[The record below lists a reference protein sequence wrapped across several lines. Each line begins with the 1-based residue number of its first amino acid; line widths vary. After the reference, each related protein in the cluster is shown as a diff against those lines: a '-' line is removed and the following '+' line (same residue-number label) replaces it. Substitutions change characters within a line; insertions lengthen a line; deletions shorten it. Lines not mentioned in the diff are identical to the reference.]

1 MLAYFLISLFLLTPI
16 QSAHFRGGT
25 IYWTPVDPTT
35 TSSTVVVTVI
45 QTYLWRLSAVP
56 CVYTGF
62 ATSGYIPCVTDCSTS
77 GNYTS
82 TTLSAQTTCIS
93 SSPSIDAMT
102 GQGIRNIAL
111 DAESHFTIA
120 YQGNAW
126 ISLVNSYSLGGGK
139 WSISTVIDLRR
150 RADGIFNTPPMS
162 YVQSP
167 QFVVLNKTKSISIP
181 VFDINTGDDVRCR
194 WAQYSR

>member
-167 QFVVLNKTKSISIP
+167 QYVVLNRTKSISIP
-181 VFDINTGDDVRCR
+181 VLDVNQGDDVRCR
-194 WAQYSR
+194 WAHYSR

>member
-1 MLAYFLISLFLLTPI
+1 MLAYFLISLLFLTPI

-25 IYWTPVDPTT
+25 IYWIPVDPTT

-167 QFVVLNKTKSISIP
+167 QYVVLNRTKSISIP
-181 VFDINTGDDVRCR
+181 VLDVNQGDDVRCR
-194 WAQYSR
+194 WAHYSR

>member
-1 MLAYFLISLFLLTPI
+1 MLAYFLISVLFLTPI

-25 IYWTPVDPTT
+25 IYWIPVDPTT
-35 TSSTVVVTVI
+35 TSSTVVITVF

-167 QFVVLNKTKSISIP
+167 QYVVLNRTKSISIP
-181 VFDINTGDDVRCR
+181 VLDVNQGDDVRCR
-194 WAQYSR
+194 WAHYSR

>member
-1 MLAYFLISLFLLTPI
+1 MLAYFLISVLFLTPI

-25 IYWTPVDPTT
+25 IYWIPVDPTT

-167 QFVVLNKTKSISIP
+167 QYVVLNRTKSISIP
-181 VFDINTGDDVRCR
+181 VLDVNQGDDVRCR
-194 WAQYSR
+194 WAHYSR

>member
-1 MLAYFLISLFLLTPI
+1 MLAYFLISLLFLTPI

-25 IYWTPVDPTT
+25 IYWIPVDPTT

-77 GNYTS
+77 GSYTS

-167 QFVVLNKTKSISIP
+167 QYVVLNRTKSISIP
-181 VFDINTGDDVRCR
+181 VLDVNQGDDVRCR
-194 WAQYSR
+194 WAHYSR